1 MGRWGRW
8 ISVIDINNCDLI
20 AIYVCNNVYTDSN
33 RRINLL
39 YINQGLMRS
48 AVDNML
54 LNFYAAF
61 TL

>member
-1 MGRWGRW
+1 MGRWGRG

-33 RRINLL
+33 RRVNLL

-48 AVDNML
+48 VVDNML